1 MSDELDHLSFEATGS
16 GAVET
21 VMSVLEQFADGTQ
34 FDRVYVEVGN
44 PSESDGPKVQQTS
57 LPFGGENEESERE
70 PKSIQNGTSHHKML
84 SALKQLENQAPV
96 ATRRTL
102 DIVDLPEGTAYA
114 AMSALY
120 ERGLVNRTDEK
131 NDNNSYEYEI
141 SEAGEAE
148 LERLGTIE

>member
-16 GAVET
+16 RAVET
-21 VMSVLEQFADGTQ
+21 VMSVLEQFADGSQ
-34 FDRVYVEVGN
+34 FDRVYVEIGN
-44 PSESDGPKVQQTS
+44 PSKSDRPKVQQTS
-57 LPFGGENEESERE
+57 LPFDGENQESGQE
-70 PKSIQNGTSHHKML
+70 PKSIQSGTSHHKML

-102 DIVDLPEGTAYA
+102 EIVDLPKGTAYA

-120 ERGLVNRTDEK
+120 DRGLVNRTDKK
-131 NDNNSYEYEI
+131 NDDNSYEYEI
-141 SEAGEAE
+141 SEAGDAE

>member
-1 MSDELDHLSFEATGS
+1 MSDELDHLSFEATGI

-21 VMSVLEQFADGTQ
+21 VMGVLEQFADSEQ

-44 PSESDGPKVQQTS
+44 PSKSSGPKARQTS
-57 LPFGGENEESERE
+57 LPFDEVNEENNQE
-70 PKSIQNGTSHHKML
+70 PKSIQSGTSHHKML
-84 SALKQLENQAPV
+84 SALKQLENQSPV

-102 DIVDLPEGTAYA
+102 NTVDVPEGTAYA

-131 NDNNSYEYEI
+131 NENNSYEYEI